1 MKLAFLD
8 PLEPRLLDFPKKY
21 LGDHEVLTTTERG
34 VLPEGVEDAEAIAWW
49 AYPVDRALVE
59 RLPRLRFLQRVGLIR
74 TKGDATA
81 ALAKGIPVSALP
93 HGVSDRVGQRALALT
108 LAVLHQLRPGHNA
121 MIEGRNPNNFPEEEA
136 TGPPLQMNWTGT
148 PWPDTLNDKTIGII
162 GYGEIGSCLRRLLRP
177 YDCRVLY
184 HKRTRLSPDLE
195 RYFDIEY
202 ASLADIFE
210 QSDVVE
216 AILPYSEESRKL
228 IGAREFE
235 VMKPDAIFINVG
247 RGATV
252 DEPALIEALQA
263 GRPSY
268 AGLDVFTVEPLPAT
282 SPLLQLENAVLTPH
296 NAGGTPGWVNTF
308 QRIAE
313 NLRRIEAGETPL
325 LPMAQG
331 DPQFP

>member
-1 MKLAFLD
+1 
-8 PLEPRLLDFPKKY
+8 
-21 LGDHEVLTTTERG
+21 
-34 VLPEGVEDAEAIAWW
+34 
-49 AYPVDRALVE
+49 
-59 RLPRLRFLQRVGLIR
+59 VGLIR

-136 TGPPLQMNWTGT
+136 TGAPLHMNWTGG
-148 PWPDTLNDKTIGII
+148 PWPDTLNDKTVGII

-195 RYFDIEY
+195 RYFDIQY
-202 ASLADIFE
+202 ASLEDVMR

-216 AILPYSEESRKL
+216 SILPYSEESRKL
-228 IGAREFE
+228 IGSRELGL
-235 VMKPDAIFINVG
+235 MKPDSIFINVG

-252 DEPALIEALQA
+252 DEEALVDALQN
-263 GRPSY
+263 GRPAY
-268 AGLDVFTVEPLPAT
+268 AGLDVFTVEPLPAS
-282 SPLLQLENAVLTPH
+282 SPLLRLDNVVLTPH

-308 QRIAE
+308 KRIAE
-313 NLRRIEAGETPL
+313 NLRRIQEGRPPL
-325 LPMAQG
+325 LPMSPG
-331 DPQFP
+331 DPQF